1 MNDKIAIKMKTNAGK
16 NIIAS
21 PGFFVMGIDEEITM
35 EGRKDEF
42 VSFLVMIRS
51 PNVDHLIAIRK
62 VMHKRDEQ

>member
-35 EGRKDEF
+35 EGRKSEF
-42 VSFLVMIRS
+42 GSFCS
-51 PNVDHLIAIRK
+51 DDSFSKCGSSHCNPKGYA
-62 VMHKRDEQ
+62 